1 MIQRLRPHCLT
12 YPLHYLML
20 VLYDPVSFI
29 ICHNFEQVGKKASYE
44 KKIPSNGTTNPSG
57 PKKVWVPKHKILH
70 VADLF
75 N

>member
-1 MIQRLRPHCLT
+1 
-12 YPLHYLML
+12 ML

-29 ICHNFEQVGKKASYE
+29 ISHNFEQVGKKTSYE
-44 KKIPSNGTTNPSG
+44 KKIPSNGTTNPLG